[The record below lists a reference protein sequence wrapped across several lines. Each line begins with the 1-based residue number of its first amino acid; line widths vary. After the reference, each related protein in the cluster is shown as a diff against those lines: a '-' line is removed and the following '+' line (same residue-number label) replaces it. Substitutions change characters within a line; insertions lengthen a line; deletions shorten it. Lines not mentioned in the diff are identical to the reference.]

1 MEKWRFLGRFQVDN
15 EAHFLEVISHAGG
28 ELACPYPQIV
38 CHLAA
43 EGAIKRAKSAV

>member
-15 EAHFLEVISHAGG
+15 EDYFLKVIQHAGG
-28 ELACPYPQIV
+28 EFARPYPEIV
-38 CHLAA
+38 GHLAA